1 MGVMPRGGGAHWD
14 RRDEVEDA
22 ALFSGRHVANAFV
35 DLAEGLAEADEMW
48 AEHDVEAHRV
58 GLAHRIVLLYLKCM
72 NMYLQRAFVVLWET
86 SGRFVVLRE
95 TSGRCPA
102 RRYQL

>member
-1 MGVMPRGGGAHWD
+1 MRSKTLHLS
-14 RRDEVEDA
+14 RA
-22 ALFSGRHVANAFV
+22 AMSRMLSSTLPKVF
-35 DLAEGLAEADEMW
+35 AEADEMR